1 MPNDRNIQKKSTG
14 INSKFEHD
22 YSKRYIFMAG
32 ALNLTA
38 SQEDI
43 KQLLLE
49 YTLQEETIDTRTA
62 QLCIKPS
69 LFLWIRAITA
79 QEEGKELHCLDGSPM
94 TLSDDIDSYLPTS
107 FGPTG
112 RSLTRC
118 TLLQGPSP

>member
-79 QEEGKELHCLDGSPM
+79 QEEGKGAS
-94 TLSDDIDSYLPTS
+94 LSRRISNDS
-107 FGPTG
+107 F
-112 RSLTRC
+112 RRH
-118 TLLQGPSP
+118 

>member
-43 KQLLLE
+43 KAVTSRIHITRRNDR
-49 YTLQEETIDTRTA
+49 YTYSTA
-62 QLCIKPS
+62 MHQAVAFP
-69 LFLWIRAITA
+69 
-79 QEEGKELHCLDGSPM
+79 LDPGDHSARRRQR
-94 TLSDDIDSYLPTS
+94 S
-107 FGPTG
+107 FIV
-112 RSLTRC
+112 
-118 TLLQGPSP
+118 